1 MVKKENRKSF
11 TFNIP
16 PSLYK
21 EFAELCKKRYIS
33 CSQQL
38 VNLVAE
44 YVSKNK

>member
-16 PSLYK
+16 PSLYS
-21 EFAELCKKRYIS
+21 EFSELCKQKYIS

-38 VNLVAE
+38 VSLVAE
-44 YVSKNK
+44 YVSKSK